1 MYGGTRDVQSEDEA
15 LAAFGL
21 KRDGPPPD
29 DGAVDVWPNNW
40 PAVQV
45 FAACG
50 TQWTVG
56 MAGSTGLR
64 YEALPFIFEMQGV
77 QRAQWPELFG
87 LVRLCEAEAL
97 KFFAERRDGA
107 RAG

>member
-1 MYGGTRDVQSEDEA
+1 MASEDEA

-21 KRDGPPPD
+21 KRDGPEPED
-29 DGAVDVWPNNW
+29 AAFEVWPENW

-45 FAACG
+45 FVALG

-64 YEALPFIFEMQGV
+64 YEVLPFVLEMQGV
-77 QRAQWPELFG
+77 ARDEWPELFAQI
-87 LVRLCEAEAL
+87 RLCESEAL
-97 KFFAERRDGA
+97 KLFAERRDGTK
-107 RAG
+107 